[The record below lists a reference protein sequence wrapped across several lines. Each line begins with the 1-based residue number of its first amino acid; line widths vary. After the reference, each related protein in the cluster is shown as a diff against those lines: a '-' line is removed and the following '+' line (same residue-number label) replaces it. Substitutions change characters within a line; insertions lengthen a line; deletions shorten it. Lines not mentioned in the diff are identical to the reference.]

1 MKVAFATDYLPK
13 YHNIWG
19 GGEQACLR
27 ISKMMSKNGY
37 QMSILS
43 TKPNVWPNEEFKF
56 FVVRVIEDF
65 FPEKLKYTIRQ
76 FKTAFFPFDLLS
88 LFSSYFILRKLN
100 PQVLHLHNIHSLSFS
115 LVIAARLL
123 KIPVCISIYDYGII
137 CPIGFLWILKNFN
150 DYEGINCEKFHGI
163 HCIDCIIA
171 QKTSLKYLSP
181 FVKLFL
187 FLRTYLLNM
196 LLKKIDGFVVLS
208 SSNADVLVDFGIPRQ
223 KIGVVQIPLD
233 EPDFEEELE
242 KNSILFIGWLHP
254 RKGPHVIVKAM
265 PYILKEVPEAKLYI
279 FGDEKGNKPY
289 KDTILNFIRQRN
301 LEDKIVFLGRRPHEE
316 VRGFLKKASVLVIP
330 ETWETIATNTLTEG
344 LTYGKAIV
352 ASRVGGSKD
361 YITHKQNG
369 LLVRNN
375 DPADFAQKIVS
386 ILKDQGL
393 AKWLRKN
400 ARESWYELF
409 SEDKVHKRLIS
420 FYKMISIGKVFNK
433 GSIDEKN

>member
-1 MKVAFATDYLPK
+1 MAFATDYLPK
-13 YHNIWG
+13 YHNTWG
-19 GGEQACLR
+19 GGEHACLR
-27 ISKMMSKNGY
+27 ISQMMSKNGCK
-37 QMSILS
+37 MSILS
-43 TKPNVWPNEEFKF
+43 TKPNIWPNEEFNF
-56 FVVRVIEDF
+56 LTVRVIEDF

-76 FKTAFFPFDLLS
+76 FKSAFFPLDLLS
-88 LFSSYFILRKLN
+88 FVSSFFILRKLR

-115 LVIAARLL
+115 LVIVARLL

-163 HCIDCIIA
+163 HCVDCIIV
-171 QKTSLKYLSP
+171 QKTSLKFLSP
-181 FVKLFL
+181 FLKLFL
-187 FLRTYLLNM
+187 FLRTRVLNM
-196 LLKKIDGFVVLS
+196 ILRKIDGFVVLS
-208 SSNADVLVDFGIPRQ
+208 SSNADVLVNFGIPRQ

-233 EPDFEEELE
+233 ESDFSEDSE

-254 RKGPHVIVKAM
+254 RKGPHVVVKAM
-265 PYILKEVPEAKLYI
+265 LYILKEVPEAKLYI
-279 FGDEKGNKPY
+279 FGDEKGNKLY
-289 KDTILNFIRQRN
+289 KDAILDFIRQHK
-301 LEDKIVFLGRRPHEE
+301 LEDKIIFFGRRPHEE
-316 VRGFLKKASVLVIP
+316 VRRFLKKASVLVIP

-361 YITHKQNG
+361 YIRHRYNG

-386 ILKDQGL
+386 ILKDEEL

-400 ARESWYELF
+400 ARGSWYDLF
-409 SEDKVHKRLIS
+409 SEDKVYKRLIS
-420 FYKMISIGKVFNK
+420 FYQAICIEKVFNK
-433 GSIDEKN
+433 GSIG